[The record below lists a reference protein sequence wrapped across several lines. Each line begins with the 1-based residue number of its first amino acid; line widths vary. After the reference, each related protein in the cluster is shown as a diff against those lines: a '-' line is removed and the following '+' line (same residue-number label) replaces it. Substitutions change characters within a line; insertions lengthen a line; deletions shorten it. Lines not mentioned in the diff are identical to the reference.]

1 MNGQEIGEAFR
12 TAVLSGSLWVAIAVA
27 AAAGIVA
34 FLSPCVLPVVPGY
47 LGYVS
52 GLAAGPAVGGTGVRA
67 SGTASGSG
75 SRNPSRMVIGSLLF
89 MVLGGFVGILGH
101 LLQSWSVWVNRISGV
116 IVVFMGL
123 VFVGVFPALSG
134 EKRFRHRP
142 DAGLWG
148 APLLGIVFGF
158 SWTPCMGPTLAAVF
172 ALSLNEGSGGRG
184 AVLALAYALGLGI
197 PFVLFAM
204 LFQRA
209 LKVSKAMARHRRAIG
224 LVSGALLIVIGVL
237 LLTGQW
243 TEWMRA
249 LQGFI
254 GGFETVV

>member
-67 SGTASGSG
+67 SGTAS
-75 SRNPSRMVIGSLLF
+75 VF